1 MPSLGA
7 KELSE
12 AEKGLV
18 LGSKRDTRVSMPY
31 AYLDQSYITLNFIWI
46 SVFRISIL
54 SRACPMFHIALEHY
68 TVVCT
73 LSWSMSVPL
82 SVHRNMNPNG
92 LALRIN
98 LTTPKAHLGGVFC
111 STT

>member
-31 AYLDQSYITLNFIWI
+31 AYLDQSYITLNFHMDKCTQNFHFK
-46 SVFRISIL
+46 SGLPDVSYSL
-54 SRACPMFHIALEHY
+54 EALYSRLYSFM
-68 TVVCT
+68 VN
-73 LSWSMSVPL
+73 VPV

>member
-31 AYLDQSYITLNFIWI
+31 AYLDQSYITLNFH
-46 SVFRISIL
+46 
-54 SRACPMFHIALEHY
+54 MD
-68 TVVCT
+68 
-73 LSWSMSVPL
+73 
-82 SVHRNMNPNG
+82 
-92 LALRIN
+92 
-98 LTTPKAHLGGVFC
+98 
-111 STT
+111 